1 MARIWYS
8 TSHSCNTKI
17 RKMMSEAKKTAF
29 TLTSAVHFD
38 DRTALHLT
46 QAFNQ
51 ESDIA
56 SLLALLFSQL
66 QALCGAH
73 GLIYVNDVLELECRL
88 GKTAHHNAEYN
99 LEYAGEDLGKLTIY
113 FPRPQNEAELQTC
126 EDLLALMFTAL
137 KNTVALTLAQQ
148 NAAPALIP
156 SDEKEELSKD
166 EKADAL
172 ILLALDGYAEM
183 VRQASE
189 EWAQILMTSVHTQV
203 KEGLRQADG
212 VYQISDELIA
222 ILLPNTSQDQAHA
235 VAEKVRVLVASLHLT
250 GATDGQLTASM
261 GIADAKLAKTA
272 EDVMANAKIAL
283 AAARNSGRSSIQ
295 LYDAS
300 LRAD

>member
-1 MARIWYS
+1 
-8 TSHSCNTKI
+8 
-17 RKMMSEAKKTAF
+17 MSEAKKTAF

-51 ESDIA
+51 ENEVP

-73 GLIYVNDVLELECRL
+73 GLIYQNDGIDLECRM

-99 LEYAGEDLGKLTIY
+99 LQFGDDDLGKLTIY
-113 FPRPQNEAELQTC
+113 FPRAQNEAELQTS

-137 KNTVALTLAQQ
+137 KNVVALASAKQEAQQ

-156 SDEKEELSKD
+156 SKDVEELSKE

-172 ILLALDGYAEM
+172 VLLALDGYAEM
-183 VRQASE
+183 VTQAGE
-189 EWAQILMTSVHTQV
+189 EWAQILMTSVHTQI

-222 ILLPNTSQDQAHA
+222 ILLPNTSKDQANA
-235 VAEKVRVLVASLHLT
+235 VAEKVRILVASLHLT

-261 GIADAKLAKTA
+261 GIADARLAKTA

-283 AAARNSGRSSIQ
+283 AAARDSGRSSIQ
-295 LYDAS
+295 MYDAS
-300 LRAD
+300 LASD

>member
-1 MARIWYS
+1 
-8 TSHSCNTKI
+8 
-17 RKMMSEAKKTAF
+17 MMSEAKKPAF

-51 ESDIA
+51 ESEVP

-73 GLIYVNDVLELECRL
+73 GLIYKNDQIDMECRM

-99 LEYAGEDLGKLTIY
+99 LQFGDADLGTLTIY
-113 FPRPQNEAELQTC
+113 FPRAQNEAELQTS

-137 KNTVALTLAQQ
+137 KNVVALTAAQQEAQQ

-156 SDEKEELSKD
+156 SQDVQELSKD

-172 ILLALDGYAEM
+172 VLLALDGYADM
-183 VRQASE
+183 VSQAGE
-189 EWAQILMTSVHTQV
+189 EWAQILMTSVHTQI

-222 ILLPNTSQDQAHA
+222 ILLPNTSKDQANA
-235 VAEKVRVLVASLHLT
+235 VAEKVRILVASLHLT

-272 EDVMANAKIAL
+272 EDVMANAKVAL
-283 AAARNSGRSSIQ
+283 AVARDSGRSSIQ
-295 LYDAS
+295 MYDATLAS
-300 LRAD
+300 D

>member
-1 MARIWYS
+1 
-8 TSHSCNTKI
+8 
-17 RKMMSEAKKTAF
+17 MSEAKKTSF
-29 TLTSAVHFD
+29 TITSAVHFD

-51 ESDIA
+51 ESDVP

-73 GLIYVNDVLELECRL
+73 GLLYKNTDIELEYHL

-99 LEYAGEDLGKLTIY
+99 LEYAGEDLGNLTIF
-113 FPRPQNEAELQTC
+113 FPRRQNEAELQTG

-137 KNTVALTLAQQ
+137 KNVVALTLAQQ
-148 NAAPALIP
+148 NAASALIP
-156 SDEKEELSKD
+156 SNEAEELSKN

-172 ILLALDGYAEM
+172 ILLALDGYGDM
-183 VRQASE
+183 VNQGGE

-222 ILLPNTSQDQAHA
+222 ILLPNTSQDQAQA
-235 VAEKVRVLVASLHLT
+235 VAEKVRILVASLHLT

-272 EDVMANAKIAL
+272 EDVMANAKVAL
-283 AAARNSGRSSIQ
+283 AAARDDGRSSIR

-300 LRAD
+300 LSPD